1 MESAEYFMTLGDD
14 LQPLNLFFFAWAT
27 RTQMF
32 DLVDKDQNGTIS
44 FHEFLDLLVIFS
56 KGSAEDKLK
65 LLFDMYDTRRTG
77 RLMINEFTLMI
88 SWVLVS

>member
-65 LLFDMYDTRRTG
+65 LLCLSLPRYVTRDLLT
-77 RLMINEFTLMI
+77 RLP
-88 SWVLVS
+88 SV